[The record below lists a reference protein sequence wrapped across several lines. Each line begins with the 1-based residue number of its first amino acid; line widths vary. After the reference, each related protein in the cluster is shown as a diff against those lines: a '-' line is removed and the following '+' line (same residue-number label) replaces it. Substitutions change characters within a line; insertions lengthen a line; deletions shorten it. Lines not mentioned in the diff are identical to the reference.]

1 MIIICV
7 AVRSVPLLTLYFSS
21 HLLAQTDVLPALS
34 LCMEPPEH
42 GLLLRKPRNIKKDR
56 LADWKLILH
65 AYGFLGMI
73 ESLCA
78 MSMLVISIATLNN
91 IV

>member
-1 MIIICV
+1 
-7 AVRSVPLLTLYFSS
+7 
-21 HLLAQTDVLPALS
+21 
-34 LCMEPPEH
+34 MEPPED

-56 LADWKLILH
+56 LADWRLLVH
-65 AYGFLGMI
+65 AYGFLGVI

-78 MSMLVISIATLNN
+78 MSMLVSPIAPVNN